1 MKVIQISLLLLIFI
15 LTLCCTSNKV
25 MKRQIISKD
34 GLEILFG
41 EISKEQLFYDF
52 PEWKKNYDTYLVN
65 HSILDSISDKDRNM
79 LEVEIYLGTWCG
91 DSKREVPRFLKILNE
106 IKIISEN
113 KTRLFA
119 VDRKKKMGSGLA
131 KQNNIQ
137 RVATFIVKSGSK
149 ELGRIVEFP
158 EASLESDLV
167 KILNNY

>member
-1 MKVIQISLLLLIFI
+1 
-15 LTLCCTSNKV
+15 

-91 DSKREVPRFLKILNE
+91 DSKRKVPRFLKILNE

-137 RVATFIVKSGSK
+137 RVATFVVKSGSK